1 VAENREAK
9 SKFFASLRKGSH
21 DERWSPIVGCIVKPR
36 TASASALFPL
46 IVIAAGV
53 FAIVAAAAQRPPR
66 EAQPPLTIDSLGA
79 TDSYEFYCAPCHGKT
94 GKGDGPVGAALR
106 VRPAD
111 LTTLAERNGGVFPRE
126 RVAAYI
132 TGVGRPVAAHGTS
145 DMPVWGPAFRSL
157 DATDTRA
164 QVRVSAI
171 VDHLES
177 LQAAEN
183 GAALYRAHCA
193 GCHGPSGRG
202 GPAVNTRKAPPDLTK
217 YAMRNGGVFPSERLA
232 QIIDGR
238 HVPSHLDRDMPV
250 WGATFKRT
258 TKDASDAAVKAR
270 IDALVR
276 FLQSIQERPA
286 E

>member
-1 VAENREAK
+1 M
-9 SKFFASLRKGSH
+9 
-21 DERWSPIVGCIVKPR
+21 GCIVKPR
-36 TASASALFPL
+36 IASGSVLFSL
-46 IVIAAGV
+46 I
-53 FAIVAAAAQRPPR
+53 AIVVSVSAVGAGAGAAQRATR
-66 EAQPPLTIDSLGA
+66 QALPPLAIDSLGA

-94 GKGDGPVGAALR
+94 GIGDGPVGAALR

-145 DMPVWGPAFRSL
+145 DMPVWGPAFRTL

-183 GAALYRAHCA
+183 GAALYRANCA

-217 YAMRNGGVFPSERLA
+217 YAMQNGGVFPSERLA

-238 HVPSHLDRDMPV
+238 HVSSHLDRDMPV
-250 WGATFKRT
+250 WGTTFRRT
-258 TKDASDAAVKAR
+258 TKDASDTAVKAR

>member
-1 VAENREAK
+1 M
-9 SKFFASLRKGSH
+9 
-21 DERWSPIVGCIVKPR
+21 KPR
-36 TASASALFPL
+36 AASGVVLFLFVAIAGASG
-46 IVIAAGV
+46 AG
-53 FAIVAAAAQRPPR
+53 AQRAPR
-66 EAQPPLTIDSLGA
+66 QALPPLTIDSLGG

-111 LTTLAERNGGVFPRE
+111 LTTIAERNGGTFPRE
-126 RVAAYI
+126 RIAAYV

-145 DMPVWGPAFRSL
+145 DMPVWGPAFRML

-171 VDHLES
+171 VDHLQS
-177 LQAAEN
+177 LQAPEN
-183 GAALYRAHCA
+183 GAALYRANCA
-193 GCHGPSGRG
+193 GCHGPVGRG
-202 GPAVNTRKAPPDLTK
+202 GPAVTTRKAPPDLTK
-217 YAMRNGGVFPSERLA
+217 FSMRNGGVFPSEHLA
-232 QIIDGR
+232 QIIEGR
-238 HVPSHLDRDMPV
+238 EIPSHLDRDMPV
-250 WGATFKRT
+250 WGTTFRRS
-258 TKDASDAAVKAR
+258 TKDASDAVVKAR